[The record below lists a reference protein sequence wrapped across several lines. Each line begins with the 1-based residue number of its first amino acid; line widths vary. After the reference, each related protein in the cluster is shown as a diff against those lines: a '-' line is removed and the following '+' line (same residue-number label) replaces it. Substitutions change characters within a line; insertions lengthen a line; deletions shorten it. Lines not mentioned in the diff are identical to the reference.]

1 MRFCSSK
8 ILTFFLSK
16 LQSNIFP
23 SLKVYSDGRFCK
35 IIWSNTSH
43 MLVVPCFLPGNSLL
57 PTPGKQF
64 HSWWISYA
72 NIPVLVQFFET
83 IASKSASNLMDV
95 TNLSIV
101 IAPTLM
107 PIHFSSA
114 PKPRTSD
121 RTDRQNCAKLHS
133 YSKIIQLLIRNSTRL
148 CGLPPFLATKLV
160 CISTSSLT
168 GTAGDIFGE
177 RGRRLSRDKKRHR
190 RSSSFNRKMINCNLI
205 FLQTG

>member
-1 MRFCSSK
+1 
-8 ILTFFLSK
+8 
-16 LQSNIFP
+16 
-23 SLKVYSDGRFCK
+23 
-35 IIWSNTSH
+35 
-43 MLVVPCFLPGNSLL
+43 
-57 PTPGKQF
+57 
-64 HSWWISYA
+64 
-72 NIPVLVQFFET
+72 
-83 IASKSASNLMDV
+83 MDV

-190 RSSSFNRKMINCNLI
+190 RSSSFNRKMINCNVI
-205 FLQTG
+205 YWQTLQMIYLPGVFKGFKKIGGVRSEMVIASHSASAEQLLDIPVDSAGQQSDHPVASETQSRSCGTVKQLVAEDKVS